1 MNKEKDELAERYFV
15 VIEEMLK
22 EKANACENGYSRR
35 NPKKKRMRKLI
46 WDLYSRNE
54 ISLEVAQK
62 LLDKYYE

>member
-35 NPKKKRMRKLI
+35 NPKKK
-46 WDLYSRNE
+46 E
-54 ISLEVAQK
+54 
-62 LLDKYYE
+62 